1 MSGVGCNVGMGVAHQ
16 SASRNPFPE
25 QTPAA
30 TDPIHEGAGPRRDL
44 STREGQLAR
53 RYRGVSRP
61 PAGGLM
67 AGQRSPETI
76 ERSPFESRSTVGAGD
91 SFEVSRA
98 SRRRMPAETLMG
110 DGKADLRP
118 NKGSKSSLRSFEVED
133 IKRNLNLY
141 WATYSFL
148 KRSFVI

>member
-1 MSGVGCNVGMGVAHQ
+1 MSGVGCNLGMGVAHQ

-53 RYRGVSRP
+53 RYRGASRP

>member
-1 MSGVGCNVGMGVAHQ
+1 MSGEGRNLGMGVAHQ

-30 TDPIHEGAGPRRDL
+30 TDAIHEGAGPRRDL

-53 RYRGVSRP
+53 RYRGASRP

-110 DGKADLRP
+110 DGKADYGRTKDLNRVSGALR
-118 NKGSKSSLRSFEVED
+118 
-133 IKRNLNLY
+133 
-141 WATYSFL
+141 
-148 KRSFVI
+148 